1 MNNHIEYFFLKK
13 IYNLPDD
20 IIMIIKDYIP
30 KKYLIF
36 ISKENY
42 ISYHSLTKIMIK
54 NYENYIRDMIRR
66 DNDFVFQFIIE
77 ENYKIW
83 YDIKQYK
90 YKNMIFKNYLYFLI
104 NYCIE
109 NDCNNIPHVHICF
122 LFHGFSAGRTSA
134 MFGVWAALAAL
145 KTIPEGWGLRTT
157 FWNIFR
163 GRLGRQ
169 HPKNRR

>member
-1 MNNHIEYFFLKK
+1 MNNHIECIFLKK

-20 IIMIIKDYIP
+20 IIIIIKDYIP

-42 ISYHSLTKIMIK
+42 ISCHSLTKKMIK

-77 ENYKIW
+77 ENYKKW
-83 YDIKQYK
+83 YEIKQYK

-109 NDCNNIPHVHICF
+109 NDCNNCRNVISNFFKI
-122 LFHGFSAGRTSA
+122 HGLGKNLHKKN
-134 MFGVWAALAAL
+134 VV
-145 KTIPEGWGLRTT
+145 KYIGW
-157 FWNIFR
+157 
-163 GRLGRQ
+163 
-169 HPKNRR
+169 KK